1 MIDPSPP
8 MIVVSVFPFLL
19 LWLVSSQLRLVAN
32 GVEANQERGE
42 GGPSVGGKSV
52 GERPYI
58 DIIVVLRYERM
69 RLFHSLS
76 FRSRSLVHL
85 LYICLR
91 RLHIFVSLRDLSD
104 ILLLDVLLRILRK
117 LGSFCRFVLYIYII
131 DS

>member
-1 MIDPSPP
+1 MDPSPP
-8 MIVVSVFPFLL
+8 VTVVSVFPFLL

-42 GGPSVGGKSV
+42 GGPSMGGKSV
-52 GERPYI
+52 GERPCI
-58 DIIVVLRYERM
+58 NIVVVLKYERM
-69 RLFHSLS
+69 RLFPFLS

-85 LYICLR
+85 LYVCPR

-117 LGSFCRFVLYIYII
+117 LGSFCRFVLYIHTIN
-131 DS
+131 S

>member
-1 MIDPSPP
+1 MGPSPP
-8 MIVVSVFPFLL
+8 VTVVSVFPFLL

-52 GERPYI
+52 GERPCI
-58 DIIVVLRYERM
+58 DIVVVLGYERM
-69 RLFHSLS
+69 RLFPSLS

-85 LYICLR
+85 LYICPR
-91 RLHIFVSLRDLSD
+91 RLYIFVSLRDLSD
-104 ILLLDVLLRILRK
+104 ILLLDILLRILRK
-117 LGSFCRFVLYIYII
+117 LGSYCRFVLYIHII